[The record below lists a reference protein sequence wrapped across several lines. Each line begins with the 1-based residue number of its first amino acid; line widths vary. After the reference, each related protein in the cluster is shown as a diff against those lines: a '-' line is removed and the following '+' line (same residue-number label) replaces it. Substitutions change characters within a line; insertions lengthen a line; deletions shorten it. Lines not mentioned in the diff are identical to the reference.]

1 MPDQQPDTHPTTDTQ
16 LCTRETPCPDCE
28 THQPA
33 DLLAEGR
40 ELLAAARLQP
50 LIALDLRTVVTAQLG
65 AGAAGHANAALIVW
79 TLNNLPRL
87 LEENEHLRS
96 SARTWYR
103 IACNT
108 GTMLAAVH
116 PRPEPAGYLTAFRRD
131 PDGPIEVDFG
141 GQLFTR
147 DEAAADLADLTGDP
161 ERHWVAIEAREVE
174 L

>member
-1 MPDQQPDTHPTTDTQ
+1 MPDQPNTHPTTDTQ
-16 LCTRETPCPDCE
+16 LCTRELPCPDCD

-40 ELLAAARLQP
+40 ELLAAAQLQP

-87 LEENEHLRS
+87 LDEYEHLRA

-116 PRPEPAGYLTAFRRD
+116 PRPEPTGYLTAFRRT

-141 GQLFTR
+141 GPLFDR
-147 DEAAADLADLTGDP
+147 DQASADLADVLAEDP
-161 ERHWVAIEAREVE
+161 ERQWIALEARQIT